1 MANNVR
7 ESLRQRMQALSDKL
21 SSGNYIMVN
30 RDSYRQWNN
39 THEQSTIVSLN
50 CSSSSSSSSSS
61 IPICD
66 KNEVSNALIVYQERP
81 LVVYQKPSF
90 YHQRLWTTTM
100 VQTEDMMMDH
110 SMTQTAE
117 QTMTQTAEQTMYQRL
132 NSRFMA
138 PHMKMEYEKSF
149 TGFGRMCYPVTEV
162 SALARKIR
170 YYHSFTKPCDNGST
184 NPFNKRQ
191 RQLKSEVL
199 DHRLE
204 HSFEDEIMA
213 NFLCN
218 DCSLLE
224 VVYAVTHNPTI
235 SYKVLFYQAC
245 KLDRH
250 DVFDYFLHIGL
261 QPLDV
266 HLTTSNGS
274 VRKTLLN
281 MGLYSQKL
289 LFRAC
294 NSGDIDLISQ
304 LVFNGLDV
312 KEHCWYGNYL
322 SEAIENCN
330 FDVVELLVSL
340 GMRVDED
347 HIDLIAEMI
356 ENPEYESYKRDLE
369 AISKL
374 LM

>member
-7 ESLRQRMQALSDKL
+7 EALRQQMQALSDKL
-21 SSGNYIMVN
+21 SSGNYVMVH
-30 RDSYRQWNN
+30 RDKYSQWDNIY
-39 THEQSTIVSLN
+39 EQSTIASLN
-50 CSSSSSSSSSS
+50 SNSSSSSSSNQSS

-66 KNEVSNALIVYQERP
+66 KNTVSNALIIYQERP

-90 YHQRLWTTTM
+90 YHQRLWTTDLM
-100 VQTEDMMMDH
+100 VDH
-110 SMTQTAE
+110 SMTQTAEQTMTQTAE

-138 PHMKMEYEKSF
+138 PPMKMEYERSF

-162 SALARKIR
+162 SALARKIK
-170 YYHSFTKPCDNGST
+170 YYHSFTNSVNVD
-184 NPFNKRQ
+184 RQ
-191 RQLKSEVL
+191 RQLKYEVL

-218 DCSLLE
+218 DCRLDE
-224 VVYAVTHNPTI
+224 VVYAVTHNPTV
-235 SYKVLFYQAC
+235 SHEVLLYQAC
-245 KLDRH
+245 TLDCH
-250 DVFDYFLHIGL
+250 DVFDYLLHIGL
-261 QPLDV
+261 QPLDA
-266 HLTTSNGS
+266 HLTTSTGS
-274 VRKTLLN
+274 VRQTLLN

-289 LFRAC
+289 LFQAC
-294 NSGDIDLISQ
+294 IFGDIAMINQ

-312 KEHCWYGNYL
+312 KKHCWYGNYL

-330 FDVVELLVSL
+330 FDVAELLMSL
-340 GMRVDED
+340 GMQVNED
-347 HIDLIAEMI
+347 HIDLINDMLQD
-356 ENPEYESYKRDLE
+356 PEYESHKQELE
-369 AISKL
+369 VIRKL